1 MLPIIY
7 PNRYDTRFGAAA
19 ARDPERAIQ
28 RKNFLRGFDFQS
40 GESYVTGGNM
50 PNNFKLNGDQAD
62 AVSASTMTKIIAL
75 VAAGAFAAGTM
86 FAGEHGDCANKAGN
100 EGKMACTASF
110 ATLNLT
116 PDQKTKM
123 ETAMAEHHK
132 AGCNQATEAKYM
144 KDVEGILTPEQF
156 AKFKAECNK
165 KEKAGA

>member
-1 MLPIIY
+1 MSSVASIFKVVS
-7 PNRYDTRFGAAA
+7 DTRSTATCQT
-19 ARDPERAIQ
+19 I
-28 RKNFLRGFDFQS
+28 S
-40 GESYVTGGNM
+40 
-50 PNNFKLNGDQAD
+50 KLNGDPAE
-62 AVSASTMTKIIAL
+62 AVSASTMTKLIAL

-86 FAGEHGDCANKAGN
+86 FAGERGDCAKKAGN

-110 ATLNLT
+110 ASLNLT

-132 AGCNQATEAKYM
+132 AGCNEATE
-144 KDVEGILTPEQF
+144 